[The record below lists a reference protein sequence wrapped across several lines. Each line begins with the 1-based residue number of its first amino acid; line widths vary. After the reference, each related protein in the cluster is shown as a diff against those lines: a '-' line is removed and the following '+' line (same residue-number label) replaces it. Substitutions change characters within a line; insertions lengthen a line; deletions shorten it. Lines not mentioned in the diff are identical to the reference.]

1 MESLGILNLLGIL
14 DLLGIYVINLDHRT
28 DRLAEVTKELDDMG
42 LKFKRFS
49 AIKTT
54 PGFIGCGLSHLAV
67 LKEARSLGLKNVL
80 IFEDD
85 FKFLIGKEEFHEKI
99 ENFLRSETFDV
110 VMLAYLLQKSEPVE
124 GKNLLKVLNGQTA
137 SGYIVNERFYG
148 KIIDLYEEAMPLL
161 KSTGQHWNYANDS
174 VWKKLQPAADWF
186 AFVPR
191 MGYQRASMS
200 DNDHQPVFKDYGV

>member
-1 MESLGILNLLGIL
+1 MESLN
-14 DLLGIYVINLDHRT
+14 IYVINLDQRT
-28 DRLAEVTKELDDMG
+28 DRLEQITKELGDMG
-42 LKFKRFS
+42 LKFKRFP

-54 PGFIGCGLSHLAV
+54 PGILGCGLSHLAV
-67 LKEARSLGLKNVL
+67 LKEARDLGLKNVL

-99 ENFLRSETFDV
+99 ENFLRSESFDL
-110 VMLAYLLQKSEPVE
+110 VMLAYLVQKSEPVE
-124 GKNLLKVLNGQTA
+124 GKAYIKVLNGQTA

-148 KIIDLYEEAMPLL
+148 KLIDLYEEAMPLL

-200 DNDHQPVFKDYGV
+200 DNDHHPVFKDYGV

>member
-1 MESLGILNLLGIL
+1 MESLGI
-14 DLLGIYVINLDHRT
+14 YFINLDHRT
-28 DRLAEVTKELDDMG
+28 DRLEQITKELNDMG
-42 LKFKRFS
+42 LKFKRFP

-54 PGFIGCGLSHLAV
+54 PGILGCGLSHLAV
-67 LKEARSLGLKNVL
+67 LKEARDLGLKNVL

-99 ENFLRSETFDV
+99 ENFLRSESFDV
-110 VMLAYLLQKSEPVE
+110 VMLAYLVQKSEPYVP
-124 GKNLLKVLNGQTA
+124 GLIKVLNGQTA
-137 SGYIVNERFYG
+137 SAYIVNERFYG

-161 KSTGQHWNYANDS
+161 KSTGQHWNYANDA

-191 MGYQRASMS
+191 MGYQRASIS
-200 DNDHQPVFKDYGV
+200 DNDHHPVFKDYGV